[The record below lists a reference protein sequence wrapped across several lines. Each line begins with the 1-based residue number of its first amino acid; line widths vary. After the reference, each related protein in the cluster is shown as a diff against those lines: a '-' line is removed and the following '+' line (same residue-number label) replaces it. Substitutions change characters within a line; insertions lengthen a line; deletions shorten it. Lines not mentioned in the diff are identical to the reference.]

1 MAIGNAMNQKG
12 SWGMR
17 LVGNNHWEFTMK
29 QKGYCSAKSNENLH
43 PPCMGCNSQFVVVN

>member
-17 LVGNNHWEFTMK
+17 LVGNGHWE
-29 QKGYCSAKSNENLH
+29 CNEPKRLL
-43 PPCMGCNSQFVVVN
+43 GDEIGRE